1 MPLPTFAYRLI
12 GRFSI
17 TRFDRSLHPY
27 LYRQAAGRGILSR
40 FLGNEMLLLTTT
52 GRRSGRRRSVALFA
66 FPVDEPLG
74 SWAVIGSRGGSGE
87 LPAWYRNLVTSP
99 DVEVQRRGQ
108 RYAARPREVF
118 DAEYET
124 IFERAANS
132 YPGYRLYRA
141 EAAFH
146 IPIVVLERRDDST

>member
-12 GRFSI
+12 GRFSV
-17 TRFDRSLHPY
+17 TRFDQFLHPF
-27 LYRQAAGRGILSR
+27 LYRRAAGHGILSR

-66 FPVDEPLG
+66 FPVDEPEG

-87 LPAWYRNLVTSP
+87 LPAWYRNLAANP
-99 DVEVQRRGQ
+99 DVDVQIRGL
-108 RYAARPREVF
+108 RYAAHPREVF
-118 DAEYET
+118 DAMYEA
-124 IFERAANS
+124 IFERAAEA

-141 EAAFH
+141 EASFH
-146 IPIVVLERRDDST
+146 IPIVVLERRDDSG